1 MNDELIKRAADII
14 ANSKKLLVFTGAG
27 ISAESGIPTFRGQDG
42 LWENYRVE
50 DVATPEAFSRN
61 PRLVWKFYSER
72 RRKALSVKP
81 NAAHYAVARLEKL
94 FDDFLVVT
102 QNVDDLHRKAG
113 NKKLIEIHGNLFRE
127 KCTAC
132 AFIRNSESSYEEPP
146 LCPDCGAMLR
156 PDVVWFGEPLPEKEI
171 SEAFDFAE
179 EADTVIVIG
188 TSAIVFPAAQIPFVV
203 YNHGGKIIEVNLEP
217 TPVTDIANVS
227 IFEKCGI
234 VLPKILDE
242 IEAIL

>member
-14 ANSKKLLVFTGAG
+14 ASSKKLLVFTGAG

-72 RRKALSVKP
+72 RRKALSVRP

-127 KCTAC
+127 KCTMC

>member
-1 MNDELIKRAADII
+1 MDDELIKRAADII

-50 DVATPEAFSRN
+50 DVATPEAFLRN

-171 SEAFDFAE
+171 NEAFDFAE

-188 TSAIVFPAAQIPFVV
+188 TSAIVFPAAQLPFIV
-203 YNHGGKIIEVNLEP
+203 YNHGGKVIEVNLEP

-242 IEAIL
+242 IEARL

>member
-1 MNDELIKRAADII
+1 MDDELIKRAADII
-14 ANSKKLLVFTGAG
+14 TSSKKLLVFTGAG

-113 NKKLIEIHGNLFRE
+113 NKKLLEIHGNLFRE

-171 SEAFDFAE
+171 NEAFEFAE
-179 EADTVIVIG
+179 GADVVIVIG
-188 TSAIVFPAAQIPFVV
+188 TSAVVFPAAQIPFIVC
-203 YNHGGKIIEVNLEP
+203 NHGGKVIEVNLEP
-217 TPVTDIANVS
+217 TPVTDTANVS

-242 IEAIL
+242 IEARL